1 MKQVTRR
8 TFVRNTGLATGSVL
22 GFPAIV
28 SGQNLNSK
36 IRVACI
42 GVGGKG
48 SSDTDNAA
56 REGGEI
62 AALCDIDP
70 NMLRRKGQK
79 FPKAKQ
85 YKDFRKLLEEMENQ
99 IDAVTVSTPDHCHG
113 VAAITAMAMGKHAYV
128 QKPLAQTVWESR
140 IMRNLAREKKLAT
153 QMGNQGSA
161 NEGLR
166 RGVEVIHSGVIG
178 EPQELHVWTN
188 RPVWPQGID
197 RPEGSD
203 KVPAG
208 LDWDLWLGPAL
219 PRPYKAGVYHTF
231 KWR

>member
-8 TFVRNTGLATGSVL
+8 KFVRNTGVATGSVL

-62 AALCDIDP
+62 VALCDIDP

-85 YKDFRKLLEEMENQ
+85 YKDFRKLLEEM
-99 IDAVTVSTPDHCHG
+99 
-113 VAAITAMAMGKHAYV
+113 
-128 QKPLAQTVWESR
+128 
-140 IMRNLAREKKLAT
+140 
-153 QMGNQGSA
+153 
-161 NEGLR
+161 
-166 RGVEVIHSGVIG
+166 
-178 EPQELHVWTN
+178 
-188 RPVWPQGID
+188 
-197 RPEGSD
+197 
-203 KVPAG
+203 
-208 LDWDLWLGPAL
+208 
-219 PRPYKAGVYHTF
+219 
-231 KWR
+231 